1 MYKNCLGLVEEKKF
15 YFWLYKNFLGVIEEE
30 FKFLYKNLGLV
41 EQKFKVG
48 CTKKCLGLVEQKV
61 LLDLVKEKF

>member
-1 MYKNCLGLVEEKKF
+1 MFRFGWGKKIF
-15 YFWLYKNFLGVIEEE
+15 TFGCTKKILGVIEEE

-41 EQKFKVG
+41 EQNFKVG
-48 CTKKCLGLVEQKV
+48 CTKRCLGLVEQKV